1 MELSGAYALTPVG
14 NDTLSDRVYAQLSR
28 ALMTGEFKPGA
39 SITLRALAEHV
50 GTSVMPVRDAVRQLV
65 AQQALI
71 LERNKAIRIPLLT
84 DAEFNQLWHLR
95 ELLEGE
101 ACAQAAPMVS
111 AAEVSVLSMLLEKTL
126 QATRIG
132 DMRSIIGNSYEFFF
146 RIYRAT
152 GNSVLV
158 LMIEVLW
165 LRTGPLYF
173 EAVSSASHLPFVRK
187 SVKKNAALFKALK
200 GHDATS
206 AKATRHRD
214 LRELAAWLTTHRE
227 RAEAAPGARATA
239 SIR

>member
-1 MELSGAYALTPVG
+1 LELSGAYALTPVG

-65 AQQALI
+65 AQHALI
-71 LERNKAIRIPLLT
+71 LERNKAIRIPLLS

-111 AAEVSVLSMLLEKTL
+111 ATEVSALSVLLEKTL
-126 QATRIG
+126 AATRVG
-132 DMRSIIGNSYEFFF
+132 DMRSIISNSYEFFF

-152 GNSVLV
+152 RNSVLV

-173 EAVSSASHLPFVRK
+173 EAVSSASHLAFVRK
-187 SVKKNAALFKALK
+187 SVRKNAALFRAIK
-200 GHDATS
+200 GRDGPRART
-206 AKATRHRD
+206 TRQKD

-227 RAEAAPGARATA
+227 RASATPGARVTA
-239 SIR
+239 N